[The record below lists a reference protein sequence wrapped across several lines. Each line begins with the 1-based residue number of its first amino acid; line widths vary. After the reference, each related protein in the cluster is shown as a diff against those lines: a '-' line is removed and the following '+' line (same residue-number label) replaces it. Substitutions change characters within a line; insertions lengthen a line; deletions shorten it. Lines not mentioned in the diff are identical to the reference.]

1 MSRPLPDEQALRA
14 FRAAHPAWSVRRVD
28 YGDGYTGQ
36 RGGPPSLFGAT
47 LPDLAGKISAFETA
61 NRRCVFCGAAGPLT
75 EHAAPAVSVVSV
87 ASVIPASALAGLRAL
102 PGDLVCADAGACL
115 ARGRRQPGAR

>member
-1 MSRPLPDEQALRA
+1 MSRPLPDEQELRV
-14 FRAAHPAWSVRRVD
+14 FRAAHPTWSIRRVD
-28 YGDGYTGQ
+28 WADDGYTAQAGD
-36 RGGPPSLFGAT
+36 PPVLYGTT
-47 LPDLAGKISAFETA
+47 LTELASAITAHETA

-75 EHAAPAVSVVSV
+75 EHAAPAVSV